1 MKKITVLM
9 MAAAMLL
16 LTGCGRSDEQI
27 IADVQPL
34 MEKIVQQNLDSRGK
48 CTQILDIQKVDS
60 DHYTATAE
68 VEYRRSR
75 ASTQQMQKAIFG
87 GYYRDED
94 YWYTVK
100 EYLKISIAYDKDQVL
115 VRVIQ

>member
-1 MKKITVLM
+1 MKKFTVFM
-9 MAAAMLL
+9 VAATMLL
-16 LTGCGRSDEQI
+16 IAGCGRSNEQI
-27 IADVQPL
+27 TADVQPL

-68 VEYRRSR
+68 VEYSRSR

-87 GYYRDED
+87 GYYRSED
-94 YWYTVK
+94 FFYKVK